1 MMKKFFTVICVTA
14 VCLLTACGGLPSAE
28 RSGSDE
34 AKLVLDA
41 IAHAQRVASASP
53 DDQRRDVA
61 AAAQVFSR
69 ERSTAARLRYGLLL
83 SLPTLPNADP
93 QRAIVTLEPLSATGT
108 NGPVRQ
114 FSTLLLAQIN
124 ERQKEQRR
132 AQQLKEQ
139 LDELRAIE
147 RALIERGRP
156 TK

>member
-1 MMKKFFTVICVTA
+1 MMQKFFTVVCVFA
-14 VCLLTACGGLPSAE
+14 VCLLTACGSLPGVE

-34 AKLVLDA
+34 GKLVLDA

-53 DDQRRDVA
+53 DEQRRDVA

-69 ERSTAARLRYGLLL
+69 ERSTAARLRYGVLL

-93 QRAIVTLEPLSATGT
+93 QRAIVTLEPLSTGGA

-132 AQQLKEQ
+132 AQQLKDQ

-147 RALIERGRP
+147 RTLIERGRP

>member
-1 MMKKFFTVICVTA
+1 MMQKIFTVVCVFA
-14 VCLLTACGGLPSAE
+14 VCLLSACGSLPGVE

-34 AKLVLDA
+34 GKLVLDA

-69 ERSTAARLRYGLLL
+69 ERSTAARLRYGVLL
-83 SLPTLPNADP
+83 SLPALPNADP
-93 QRAIVTLEPLSATGT
+93 QRAIVTLEPLSTAGA

-132 AQQLKEQ
+132 AQQLKDQ

-147 RALIERGRP
+147 RTLIERGRP